1 MGQPNPKHD
10 PTRKGLIQ
18 TMLDTRARKA
28 VDPFFERFA
37 KLLFKLRFTPNTVTL
52 LAFLFGLGAGVLLYF
67 RLSVPAVIVLWFS
80 GFLDAVDGTMARL
93 SGKSSLFGAVLD
105 ITGDRVV
112 ELSFV
117 WALALR
123 HPDCLLPLLGLV
135 SCILLSM
142 TVFLTTG
149 MLAQNHS
156 QKSFYYPAGLMER
169 TEGFVLFSLMALF
182 QAYLTSITW
191 VFAGLILFTAIQRLV
206 IAHRLQKAHLGKDD

>member
-1 MGQPNPKHD
+1 
-10 PTRKGLIQ
+10 
-18 TMLDTRARKA
+18 MLDTRARKA
-28 VDPFFERFA
+28 VDPLFERFA
-37 KLLFKLRFTPNTVTL
+37 RLLFKLRFTPNVVTL
-52 LAFLFGLGAGVLLYF
+52 LAFLFGLGAGMLLYF
-67 RLSVPAVIVLWFS
+67 RLPIPAVLVLWFS
-80 GFLDAVDGTMARL
+80 GLLDAVDGTLARL

-105 ITGDRVV
+105 VSGDRVV
-112 ELSFV
+112 ELGFV

-156 QKSFYYPAGLMER
+156 SKSFYYPAGLMER

-182 QAYLTSITW
+182 QAHLAPITW
-191 VFAGLILFTAIQRLV
+191 VFAGLILFTAIQRLL
-206 IAHRLQKAHLGKDD
+206 IAFRLQKEHLSKGDL

>member
-1 MGQPNPKHD
+1 
-10 PTRKGLIQ
+10 
-18 TMLDTRARKA
+18 MLDTRARKA
-28 VDPFFERFA
+28 VDPLFERFA
-37 KLLFKLRFTPNTVTL
+37 RLLLKLQFTPNVVTL
-52 LAFLFGLGAGVLLYF
+52 LAFLFGLGSGVLLYF
-67 RLSVPAVIVLWFS
+67 QLPIPAVLVLWFS
-80 GFLDAVDGTMARL
+80 GLLDAVDGTMARL

-105 ITGDRVV
+105 VTGDRVV

-156 QKSFYYPAGLMER
+156 SKSFYYPAGLMER
-169 TEGFVLFSLMALF
+169 TEGFLLFSLMALV
-182 QAYLTSITW
+182 QAYLAPITW
-191 VFAGLILFTAIQRLV
+191 VFAGLILFTAIQRLL
-206 IAHRLQKAHLGKDD
+206 IAKRLQEEHSSRNDIS

>member
-1 MGQPNPKHD
+1 
-10 PTRKGLIQ
+10 
-18 TMLDTRARKA
+18 MLDTRARKV
-28 VDPFFERFA
+28 VDPLFEWFA
-37 KLLFKLRFTPNTVTL
+37 RLLLKLRFTPNVVTL
-52 LAFLFGLGAGVLLYF
+52 LAFLFGLSAGVLLYF
-67 RLSVPAVIVLWFS
+67 GLSIPAVLILWFS
-80 GFLDAVDGTMARL
+80 GLLDAVDGTMARL

-105 ITGDRVV
+105 VTGDRVV
-112 ELSFV
+112 ELGFV

-156 QKSFYYPAGLMER
+156 NKSFYYPAGLMER

-182 QAYLTSITW
+182 QAYLAPITW
-191 VFAGLILFTAIQRLV
+191 VFAGLILFTAIQRLM
-206 IAHRLQKAHLGKDD
+206 IANRLQKAHQSKDDID

>member
-1 MGQPNPKHD
+1 
-10 PTRKGLIQ
+10 
-18 TMLDTRARKA
+18 MLDTRARKA
-28 VDPFFERFA
+28 VDPLFERFA
-37 KLLFKLRFTPNTVTL
+37 KLLLKLRFTPNVVTL

-67 RLSVPAVIVLWFS
+67 RLPIPAVLVLWFS
-80 GFLDAVDGTMARL
+80 GLLDAVDGTMARL

-105 ITGDRVV
+105 VTGDRVV
-112 ELSFV
+112 ELGFV

-156 QKSFYYPAGLMER
+156 GKSFYYPAGLMER
-169 TEGFVLFSLMALF
+169 TEGFLLFSLMALF
-182 QAYLTSITW
+182 QAELAPITW
-191 VFAGLILFTAIQRLV
+191 VFAGLILFTAIQRLM
-206 IAHRLQKAHLGKDD
+206 IANRLQKAHQSKDDIG

>member
-1 MGQPNPKHD
+1 
-10 PTRKGLIQ
+10 
-18 TMLDTRARKA
+18 
-28 VDPFFERFA
+28 
-37 KLLFKLRFTPNTVTL
+37 
-52 LAFLFGLGAGVLLYF
+52 
-67 RLSVPAVIVLWFS
+67 
-80 GFLDAVDGTMARL
+80 MARL

-105 ITGDRVV
+105 VTGDRVV

-156 QKSFYYPAGLMER
+156 SKSFYYPAGLMER
-169 TEGFVLFSLMALF
+169 T
-182 QAYLTSITW
+182 
-191 VFAGLILFTAIQRLV
+191 
-206 IAHRLQKAHLGKDD
+206 KDSSCFL

>member
-1 MGQPNPKHD
+1 
-10 PTRKGLIQ
+10 
-18 TMLDTRARKA
+18 MLDTRARKA
-28 VDPFFERFA
+28 VDPLFERFA
-37 KLLFKLRFTPNTVTL
+37 RLLLKLQFTPNVVTL

-67 RLSVPAVIVLWFS
+67 QLPIPAVLVLWFS
-80 GFLDAVDGTMARL
+80 GLFDAVDGTMARL

-105 ITGDRVV
+105 VTGDRVV

-156 QKSFYYPAGLMER
+156 SKSFYYPAGLMER
-169 TEGFVLFSLMALF
+169 TEGFLLFSLMALV
-182 QAYLTSITW
+182 QAYLAPITW
-191 VFAGLILFTAIQRLV
+191 VFAGLILFTAIQRLL
-206 IAHRLQKAHLGKDD
+206 IAKRLQEEHSSRNDIS

>member
-1 MGQPNPKHD
+1 
-10 PTRKGLIQ
+10 
-18 TMLDTRARKA
+18 MLDTRARKA
-28 VDPFFERFA
+28 IDPLFEWFA
-37 KLLFKLRFTPNTVTL
+37 RLLLKLRFTPNVVTL

-67 RLSVPAVIVLWFS
+67 RLSIPAVLVLWFS
-80 GFLDAVDGTMARL
+80 GLLDAVDGTMARL

-105 ITGDRVV
+105 VSGDRVV
-112 ELSFV
+112 ELGFV

-149 MLAQNHS
+149 MLAQNNT

-182 QAYLTSITW
+182 QARLAPITW
-191 VFAGLILFTAIQRLV
+191 VFAGLILFTAIQRLM
-206 IAHRLQKAHLGKDD
+206 IAFRLQKEHLSKDDI